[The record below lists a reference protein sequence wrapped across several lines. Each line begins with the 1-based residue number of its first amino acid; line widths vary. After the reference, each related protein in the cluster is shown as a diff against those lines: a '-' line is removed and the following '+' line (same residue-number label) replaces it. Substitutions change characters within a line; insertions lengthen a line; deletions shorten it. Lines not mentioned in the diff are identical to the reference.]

1 MGTIESGVCHV
12 GDKCIIMPN
21 RTCVKIS
28 NIYYDDKEIK
38 SSGYGEKVRLKLED
52 VEEKVTFLLL
62 LIIIF

>member
-12 GDKCIIMPN
+12 G
-21 RTCVKIS
+21 
-28 NIYYDDKEIK
+28 DKEIK
-38 SSGYGEKVRLKLED
+38 SSGYGEKVRLKLKD